1 MRSRLAPYDLD
12 ALCGHARASRLMTPS
27 FVSEPGWGCCLSRT
41 LPASSPPAR
50 HPDRLAP
57 GSLAARSFGSPRLSA
72 GEQQYSVPPPVY
84 GCHTPTD
91 SCTGSQAL
99 LLRTPYSR

>member
-1 MRSRLAPYDLD
+1 MLESDCEEVVLESRA
-12 ALCGHARASRLMTPS
+12 
-27 FVSEPGWGCCLSRT
+27 
-41 LPASSPPAR
+41 AR
-50 HPDRLAP
+50 HTADQTSLSEAQHAP
-57 GSLAARSFGSPRLSA
+57 PPHTRTPACASHSRVPLTAALGSLA